1 MNEIYQIYDKAFKR
15 ILTLSEKTVINLING
30 LFDTDYPTDSKIT
43 YNWTEHEDKDLK
55 RTLADSILT
64 INGRD
69 SYHIEAQM
77 TEDEEIVFRFI
88 EYGFGHAYKNRTFVS
103 GGERMVFPR
112 PCILYLDEG
121 KKDKVPDEY
130 TLIMEFENQGEF
142 EYKVPVVK
150 LQNMSAEELNNK
162 KLIALLPFKLLK
174 LRKKIEKL
182 RTKENL
188 EELQKLVADD
198 IIMAIERNAEVG
210 NISHTD
216 ALDLIEITTKL
227 YMKIYSKYK
236 ELEDF
241 TMRMCDQ
248 SMELISDKYE
258 KTVEDLQDEITLTH
272 DKYKQKIEGMQ
283 DEIANTRSKYEQ
295 KIASMQDEIANTHS
309 KYEQKIEGMQ
319 DEIDTT
325 RRNYEQTVN
334 ENKEL
339 KDEVVKMKGAMNNK
353 ESVINE
359 LRTTI
364 SRLEKQLQ
372 VQQEN

>member
-1 MNEIYQIYDKAFKR
+1 MKEIFQIYDKAFKR

-30 LFDTDYPTDSKIT
+30 LFDTDYPTNSKIT
-43 YNWTEHEDKDLK
+43 YNWAEHEDKDLK

-88 EYGFGHAYKNRTFVS
+88 EYGFGHAFKNRTFID

-162 KLIALLPFKLLK
+162 KLIALLPFQLLK
-174 LRKKIEKL
+174 LRKKLEKL
-182 RTKENL
+182 RTKETL
-188 EELQKLVADD
+188 EELQRLVADD
-198 IIMAIERNAEVG
+198 IIKTIDKNVEMGTLSSTEAF
-210 NISHTD
+210 D
-216 ALDLIEITTKL
+216 LKALTTLL

-241 TMRMCDQ
+241 TMRLYDQ
-248 SMELISDKYE
+248 SLELPSDKYE
-258 KTVEDLQDEITLTH
+258 KTVEELQEENSQLKDEITSMKEIISNLQQQLSSL
-272 DKYKQKIEGMQ
+272 QK
-283 DEIANTRSKYEQ
+283 
-295 KIASMQDEIANTHS
+295 
-309 KYEQKIEGMQ
+309 
-319 DEIDTT
+319 
-325 RRNYEQTVN
+325 
-334 ENKEL
+334 
-339 KDEVVKMKGAMNNK
+339 
-353 ESVINE
+353 
-359 LRTTI
+359 
-364 SRLEKQLQ
+364 
-372 VQQEN
+372 

>member
-1 MNEIYQIYDKAFKR
+1 MKEIHQIYDKAFKR

-88 EYGFGHAYKNRTFVS
+88 EYGFGHAFKNRRYID

-121 KKDKVPDEY
+121 KKDKIPDEY

-142 EYKVPVVK
+142 PYKVLVVK
-150 LQNMSAEELNNK
+150 LQNISAEELNNK
-162 KLIALLPFKLLK
+162 KLLALLPFHLLK
-174 LRKKIEKL
+174 LRKKLEKI

-188 EELQKLVADD
+188 EELQKLVAND
-198 IIMAIERNAEVG
+198 IIMTIERNAEAG
-210 NISHTD
+210 NISRTD

-236 ELEDF
+236 ELEEF

-248 SMELISDKYE
+248 SLELISDKYE

-272 DKYKQKIEGMQ
+272 DRYKKEIEEMQDKITNTRDRYEQKISDLQEEMANTRNMYEKEIEGMQ
-283 DEIANTRSKYEQ
+283 DEVAEMKAENLELKNEL
-295 KIASMQDEIANTHS
+295 ASMQDIICDLQNQLKS
-309 KYEQKIEGMQ
+309 LQ
-319 DEIDTT
+319 D
-325 RRNYEQTVN
+325 
-334 ENKEL
+334 K
-339 KDEVVKMKGAMNNK
+339 
-353 ESVINE
+353 
-359 LRTTI
+359 
-364 SRLEKQLQ
+364 
-372 VQQEN
+372 